1 MPVVCALFIYPV
13 KSCRGIALERA
24 EVQARGLR
32 HDRRWM
38 IVDAE
43 GMMVTQRT
51 EPRLAQVEVVVDPE
65 REALLLNAPGPGA
78 LRLPLAPRQEAAAR
92 VRIWSSEVAAVH
104 AGEEASRWASD
115 LLGARASIVF
125 MPDETERSVKTEYGK
140 EGDMVSFADGFPML
154 VVSTASLDD
163 LNARLAHP
171 VPMNRFRPN
180 IVVDGSE
187 AWAEDRWRRARVGD
201 VPVRLPKPCDRCVI
215 TTTDQQTGERGVE
228 PLRTLATFRRTAGKV
243 YFGVNAIPDALGP
256 IAVGDP
262 FIVLESLP

>member
-92 VRIWSSEVAAVH
+92 VRIWSSEVAA
-104 AGEEASRWASD
+104 
-115 LLGARASIVF
+115 
-125 MPDETERSVKTEYGK
+125 P
-140 EGDMVSFADGFPML
+140 
-154 VVSTASLDD
+154 TA
-163 LNARLAHP
+163 
-171 VPMNRFRPN
+171 FRC
-180 IVVDGSE
+180 SSS
-187 AWAEDRWRRARVGD
+187 A
-201 VPVRLPKPCDRCVI
+201 
-215 TTTDQQTGERGVE
+215 
-228 PLRTLATFRRTAGKV
+228 PLRSTISTRGWLTRC
-243 YFGVNAIPDALGP
+243 P
-256 IAVGDP
+256 
-262 FIVLESLP
+262 